1 MRLRPCFSI
10 SISRL
15 LMVDSETSDSGDLNH
30 QKVHIYSFKLRAA
43 MLHTGLDCLLFGVSD
58 GTVQK
63 EQLGLCVLLEV
74 CS

>member
-1 MRLRPCFSI
+1 
-10 SISRL
+10 
-15 LMVDSETSDSGDLNH
+15 
-30 QKVHIYSFKLRAA
+30 